1 MGKHDVIIYCI
12 INTHLD
18 RDLSQI
24 LFQVCVQN
32 NTIKQWNYYL
42 LQLSQDTWVQPQGYP
57 LQRPLTPLEPEDA
70 RTALDIYKLV
80 CKSDSLFKDS
90 HGHKFTLVS
99 SY

>member
-24 LFQVCVQN
+24 LFK
-32 NTIKQWNYYL
+32 NTIKQLNYYL
-42 LQLSQDTWVQPQGYP
+42 MQLSQDTWAQPQGYP

-80 CKSDSLFKDS
+80 CR
-90 HGHKFTLVS
+90 TV
-99 SY
+99 